1 MFLTK
6 KSFIK
11 ILIVAICFF
20 AIGCFFIGLDLV
32 FMSIGVSDGLT
43 LKLGLI
49 ECLLALLMVAGGM
62 YGEGKAK
69 LIQLGNK
76 LVRKELKPMEFIKHY
91 EHLQNSQ
98 DLIIKKTSMEVLQLV
113 AVAYDVMNE
122 KEKAL
127 ATIEEMV
134 EVADG
139 KKKTFAT
146 LLKVAFLFGDNKIE
160 EAEALFV
167 DVQKQK
173 LDLLSQSLADAILK
187 GDRAF
192 AMGDY
197 RTAEAY
203 HLKLL
208 QQGFPKMD
216 NLGKLVSHYALG
228 EIYEKLEEKDKAIT
242 YYEYCMK
249 FGGETGIKQSAK
261 EKLEE
266 LQ

>member
-11 ILIVAICFF
+11 ILIIAICFF

-76 LVRKELKPMEFIKHY
+76 LVRIELKPMEFIKHY
-91 EHLQNSQ
+91 EQLQNSQ
-98 DLIIKKTSMEVLQLV
+98 NLIIKKPSIEVLQLV
-113 AVAYDVMNE
+113 AVAYDLMGE

-127 ATIEEMV
+127 AAFEEMI

-139 KKKTFAT
+139 KKKVFAK
-146 LLKVAFLFGDNKIE
+146 LLKVSFLYGDNKVE

-167 DVQKQK
+167 DLKKQK
-173 LDLLSQSLADAILK
+173 LDLMSQGLADAILQD
-187 GDRAF
+187 GRAV

-203 HLKLL
+203 QLNLL
-208 QQGFPKMD
+208 QRQFPKLD
-216 NLGKLVSHYALG
+216 NLGTLVTHYSLG

-242 YYEYCMK
+242 YYSYCAEH
-249 FGGETGIKQSAK
+249 GGETVLKKSAI
-261 EKLEE
+261 EKLEAVI
-266 LQ
+266 